1 MALQVLETNRS
12 IQELSKFIQVMVL
25 EYCLRFLME
34 LLEMSRMETG
44 LIIGKII
51 IRLLLFK

>member
-12 IQELSKFIQVMVL
+12 IQELSKFILVMVL